1 MADKGKEVCKK
12 CNGSGKVKKT
22 WIKENANCEEME
34 VEGYLP
40 CPDCTGKPEAG
51 KEVKTEGM
59 DEAERKELCYFCDS
73 TCSDKTIEE
82 LGECGL
88 QKFVER
94 LLASQRAE
102 LLKEIVERLPKEKE
116 IKYPANVD
124 DLGDIYQ
131 SMFILS
137 PVSP

>member
-1 MADKGKEVCKK
+1 M
-12 CNGSGKVKKT
+12 
-22 WIKENANCEEME
+22 
-34 VEGYLP
+34 
-40 CPDCTGKPEAG
+40 KPEAG

-73 TCSDKTIEE
+73 TCSDKTMEE

-102 LLKEIVERLPKEKE
+102 LLKEIVERLPKTQNQIGNPCEVKPCYITICENGEKR
-116 IKYPANVD
+116 
-124 DLGDIYQ
+124 
-131 SMFILS
+131 
-137 PVSP
+137 